1 MLAANIAAILRR
13 QEAAGDRVQLL
24 ADALHAADHLLA
36 ALHEATLAPSPTAMN
51 ALAAAEKRYAE
62 ARSRVDGRR

>member
-13 QEAAGDRVQLL
+13 QEGAASRMELL
-24 ADALHAADHLLA
+24 SDALTAADHLLA

-62 ARSRVDGRR
+62 ARSRVDGKR